1 MKSLSQDSSSLEFWD
16 KVVHGEDAKNK
27 NTYWVKH
34 QETYNMIFFVTPS
47 FLKGSSGG
55 IPGAM
60 ACWPQLA
67 TRSKDDQGETR
78 SP

>member
-16 KVVHGEDAKNK
+16 KVVHGEDPKNK

-34 QETYNMIFFVTPS
+34 QETHNMIFCDSS
-47 FLKGSSGG
+47 FSMGSSGG